1 MPILTAKEVIER
13 LTKYD
18 ENEELLITWWTSKF
32 IDDRFECGEYL
43 EAVMDAGDEFIDNVA
58 IGFVNDIMEEAL
70 EEAKEEEAEE

>member
-1 MPILTAKEVIER
+1 MPILTAEEVIKH
-13 LTKYD
+13 LKDYD
-18 ENEELLITWWTSKF
+18 KDETLLITWWTSKF

>member
-1 MPILTAKEVIER
+1 MPILTAKDAIEF
-13 LTKYD
+13 LEEYD
-18 ENEELLITWWTSKF
+18 KDETLLITWWTSKF